1 MKRICIA
8 FALLFLPFALRA
20 QVAVQGQVRERSE
33 LDNRGIIDS
42 TTVLVHLLRSR
53 IRVTANPTDWV
64 TVVAE
69 VQDSR
74 FLGSGNP
81 ALGRGTTDVTAD
93 GLDMLQA
100 WGQIDRPLDLP
111 IKLRLGRQQMAFA
124 NDRLVGVSNWSNTGR
139 AFDGLRLMAGS
150 DSMSVDAW
158 AMRLSAPT
166 AGPTASQN
174 FYGVWGNVKPIAGL
188 GVDLFAMRDDNTSP
202 ILRGEDSSLS
212 VLERYTFGSFVN
224 LSIGPLDVAVEGAGQ
239 TGSSAASDTVA
250 RREIGAFLAS
260 GQLSFLLLPDSRTR
274 VIALASVL
282 SGDGSARDDRNETF
296 NTLFGTNHRVYGT
309 IDYLPE
315 LSGNF
320 GVVDFSGQI
329 SSAPV
334 KGVRLLLEGH
344 LFQPQRG
351 GGGEKFG
358 TEIDLTTWYRP
369 APAFELSGGGAIF
382 MPGKLLETRLGG
394 TDMRSWA
401 YVAGQWDF

>member
-394 TDMRSWA
+394 TDTRSWV

>member
-1 MKRICIA
+1 MKRFRVA
-8 FALLFLPFALRA
+8 FALLLLPITLQA

-33 LDNRGIIDS
+33 LDDRGILDS
-42 TTVLVHLLRSR
+42 NSVLVHLLRSR
-53 IRVTANPTDWV
+53 IRVTANPTDWA

-100 WGQIDRPLDLP
+100 YGQIDRPLDLP
-111 IKLRLGRQQMAFA
+111 LKLRLGRQQMGFA

-150 DSMSVDAW
+150 DSLSVDAW
-158 AMRLSAPT
+158 AMRLSAPV
-166 AGPTASQN
+166 AGPVASQN
-174 FYGVWGNVKPIAGL
+174 FYGLWGNIKPMAGL

-202 ILRGEDSSLS
+202 ILRGEDSSFS
-212 VLERYTFGSFVN
+212 VLERYTVGSFVN
-224 LSIGPLDVAVEGAGQ
+224 LAVGPLDILIEGAGQ
-239 TGSSAASDTVA
+239 TGSSAASDTVV
-250 RREIGAFLAS
+250 RREIHAFLAS
-260 GQLSFLLLPDSRTR
+260 GQLAFNLLPDSKTR
-274 VIALASVL
+274 LIALASIL

-320 GVVDFSGQI
+320 GVVDFSGQV
-329 SSAPV
+329 SSAPL
-334 KGVRLLLEGH
+334 KGLRLLLEGH

-351 GGGEKFG
+351 GGGEFG
-358 TEIDLTTWYRP
+358 TEIDLTAWYRP
-369 APAFELSGGGAIF
+369 APSFELSGGGALF

-394 TDMRSWA
+394 SDARTWV